1 MKLTKNNIDELN
13 IEVALTVEPSDYA
26 ENRKKK
32 LSDIRRRAEIKGFRK
47 GMVPASLIEKMYGAS
62 ALVDAVNEVIS
73 HELTSFIKD
82 EKLSV
87 IGEPLP
93 ADNQPENDWTN
104 GNTFNFTFEIACN
117 PEVKLEF
124 GKEDKITSYEI
135 KVSDEAKK
143 EMKDNLLKQYGS
155 LEDGDEAKADD
166 FIIADL
172 EQGENRIES
181 TYIALRNVS
190 EACKSQFLGVK
201 AGDSFEVNVNEA
213 FENEADRAALIKVKK
228 EELEGIDPVF
238 KLTVKTV
245 KTFTSAPL
253 TTETYDKIFGE
264 GVVADEAGFDAK
276 IEERLVAEYANETEY
291 RLSRDIREYLV
302 KKADLKLPET
312 FMKKW
317 LKVANEGK
325 FTAEQIDKEF
335 DAFAEDYRWS
345 LVRDFL
351 LKKYGVK
358 IEQEDILASAR
369 GFAAYQFAM
378 YGMPNVPAEQLD
390 NYAKSILAD
399 ENQSR
404 RIVDQVESEKAIAA
418 VKPELKINKKSVSV
432 EQFRELK

>member
-62 ALVDAVNEVIS
+62 ALVDSVNEVIS

-155 LEDGDEAKADD
+155 LEDGGEAKADD

-190 EACKSQFLGVK
+190 EACKSQFVGVK

-228 EELEGIDPVF
+228 EELEGIDPVY

-404 RIVDQVESEKAIAA
+404 RIVEQVESEKAIAA

>member
-13 IEVALTVEPSDYA
+13 IEVSLTVEPSDYA

-62 ALVDAVNEVIS
+62 ALVDSVNEVIS

-190 EACKSQFLGVK
+190 EACKSQFVGVK
-201 AGDSFEVNVNEA
+201 AGDSFEVNLNEA

-228 EELEGIDPVF
+228 EELEGIDPVY

-404 RIVDQVESEKAIAA
+404 RIVEQVESEKAIAA

>member
-201 AGDSFEVNVNEA
+201 AGDSFDVNVNEA

-228 EELEGIDPVF
+228 EELEGIDPVY

-291 RLSRDIREYLV
+291 RLSKDIREYLV

-404 RIVDQVESEKAIAA
+404 RIVEQVESEKAIAA

>member
-124 GKEDKITSYEI
+124 GKDDKITSYEI

-143 EMKDNLLKQYGS
+143 EMKENLLKQYGS

-201 AGDSFEVNVNEA
+201 AGDSFDVNVNEA

-228 EELEGIDPVF
+228 EELEGIDPVY

-390 NYAKSILAD
+390 SYAKSILAD

-404 RIVDQVESEKAIAA
+404 RIVEQVESEKAIAA

>member
-228 EELEGIDPVF
+228 EELEGIDPVY

>member
-93 ADNQPENDWTN
+93 ADNQPEKDWTN

-143 EMKDNLLKQYGS
+143 EMKENLLKQYGS

-228 EELEGIDPVF
+228 EELEGIDPVY

-335 DAFAEDYRWS
+335 NAFAEDYRWS

-404 RIVDQVESEKAIAA
+404 RIVEQVESEKAIAA

>member
-73 HELTSFIKD
+73 HELASFIKD

-201 AGDSFEVNVNEA
+201 AGDSFDVNVNEA

-228 EELEGIDPVF
+228 EELEGIDPVY

-404 RIVDQVESEKAIAA
+404 RIVEQVESEKAIAA

>member
-143 EMKDNLLKQYGS
+143 EMKENLLKQYGS

-228 EELEGIDPVF
+228 EELEGIDPVY

-245 KTFTSAPL
+245 KTFTFAPL

-404 RIVDQVESEKAIAA
+404 RIVEQVESEKAIAA

>member
-62 ALVDAVNEVIS
+62 ALVDSVNEVIS

-143 EMKDNLLKQYGS
+143 EMKENLLKQYGS

-228 EELEGIDPVF
+228 EELEGIDPVY

-404 RIVDQVESEKAIAA
+404 RIVEQVESEKAIAA

>member
-155 LEDGDEAKADD
+155 LEDGGEAKADD

>member
-155 LEDGDEAKADD
+155 LEDGGEAKADD

-213 FENEADRAALIKVKK
+213 CENAADRAALIKVKK
-228 EELEGIDPVF
+228 EELEGIDPVY

-404 RIVDQVESEKAIAA
+404 RIVEQVESEKAIAA

>member
-190 EACKSQFLGVK
+190 EACKSQFVGVK

-228 EELEGIDPVF
+228 EELEGIDPVY

-404 RIVDQVESEKAIAA
+404 RIVEQVESEKAIAA

>member
-190 EACKSQFLGVK
+190 EACKSQFVGAK

-228 EELEGIDPVF
+228 EELEGIDPVY

-404 RIVDQVESEKAIAA
+404 RIVEQVESEKAIAA

>member
-155 LEDGDEAKADD
+155 LEDGGEAKADD

-190 EACKSQFLGVK
+190 EACKSQFVGVK

-228 EELEGIDPVF
+228 EELEGIDPVY

-404 RIVDQVESEKAIAA
+404 RIVEQVESEKAIAA

>member
-155 LEDGDEAKADD
+155 LEDGGEAKADD

-238 KLTVKTV
+238 KLTGKTV

-291 RLSRDIREYLV
+291 RLSKDIREYLV

-404 RIVDQVESEKAIAA
+404 RIVEQVESEKAIAA

>member
-155 LEDGDEAKADD
+155 LEDGGEAKADD

-291 RLSRDIREYLV
+291 RLSKDIREYLV

>member
-135 KVSDEAKK
+135 KVSDEEKK

-228 EELEGIDPVF
+228 EELEGIDPVY

-404 RIVDQVESEKAIAA
+404 RIVEQVESEKAIAA

>member
-228 EELEGIDPVF
+228 EELEGIDPVY

-404 RIVDQVESEKAIAA
+404 RIV
-418 VKPELKINKKSVSV
+418 
-432 EQFRELK
+432 

>member
-62 ALVDAVNEVIS
+62 ALVDSVNEVIS

-124 GKEDKITSYEI
+124 GKDDKITSYEI

-228 EELEGIDPVF
+228 EELEGIDPVY

-404 RIVDQVESEKAIAA
+404 RIVEQVESEKAIAA

>member
-155 LEDGDEAKADD
+155 LEDGGEAKADD

-404 RIVDQVESEKAIAA
+404 RIVEQVESEKAIAA

>member
-291 RLSRDIREYLV
+291 RLSKDIREYLV

>member
-62 ALVDAVNEVIS
+62 VLVDAVNEVIS

-201 AGDSFEVNVNEA
+201 AGDSFDVNVNEA

-228 EELEGIDPVF
+228 EELEGIDPVY

-291 RLSRDIREYLV
+291 RLSKDIREYLV

-404 RIVDQVESEKAIAA
+404 RIVEQVESEKAIAA

>member
-73 HELTSFIKD
+73 HELASFIKD

-228 EELEGIDPVF
+228 EELEGIDPVY

-404 RIVDQVESEKAIAA
+404 RIVEQVESEKAIAA

>member
-228 EELEGIDPVF
+228 EELEGIDPVY

-291 RLSRDIREYLV
+291 RLSKDIREYLV

-404 RIVDQVESEKAIAA
+404 RIVEQVESEKAIAA

>member
-155 LEDGDEAKADD
+155 LEDGGEAKADD

-291 RLSRDIREYLV
+291 RLSRDIRDYLV

-404 RIVDQVESEKAIAA
+404 RIVEQVESEKAIAA

>member
-93 ADNQPENDWTN
+93 ADNQPENDLTN

-155 LEDGDEAKADD
+155 LEDGGEAKADD

-228 EELEGIDPVF
+228 EELEGIDPVY

-404 RIVDQVESEKAIAA
+404 RIVEQVESEKAIAA

>member
-93 ADNQPENDWTN
+93 ADNQPENDWIN

-155 LEDGDEAKADD
+155 LEDGGEAKADD

-228 EELEGIDPVF
+228 EELEGIDPVY

-404 RIVDQVESEKAIAA
+404 RIVEQVESEKAIAA

>member
-62 ALVDAVNEVIS
+62 ALVDSVNEVIS

-228 EELEGIDPVF
+228 EELEGIDPVY

-404 RIVDQVESEKAIAA
+404 RIVEQVESEKAIAA

>member
-1 MKLTKNNIDELN
+1 MKLKKNNIDELN

-93 ADNQPENDWTN
+93 ADNQPENDWIN

-190 EACKSQFLGVK
+190 EACKGQFLGVK
-201 AGDSFEVNVNEA
+201 AGDSFDVNVNEA

-228 EELEGIDPVF
+228 EELEGIDPVY

-404 RIVDQVESEKAIAA
+404 RIVEQVESEKAIAA

>member
-73 HELTSFIKD
+73 HELASFIKD

-143 EMKDNLLKQYGS
+143 EMKENLLKQYGS

-201 AGDSFEVNVNEA
+201 AGDSFDVNVNEA

-228 EELEGIDPVF
+228 EELEGIDPVY

-404 RIVDQVESEKAIAA
+404 RIVEQVESEKAIAA

>member
-47 GMVPASLIEKMYGAS
+47 GMVPASLIEKMYGES

-228 EELEGIDPVF
+228 EELEVIDPVY

-404 RIVDQVESEKAIAA
+404 RIVEQVESEKAIAA

>member
-117 PEVKLEF
+117 PEVKLEV

-155 LEDGDEAKADD
+155 LEDGGEAKADD

-228 EELEGIDPVF
+228 EELEGIDPVY

-404 RIVDQVESEKAIAA
+404 RIVEQVESEKAIAA

>member
-87 IGEPLP
+87 IEEPLP

-228 EELEGIDPVF
+228 EELEGIDPVY

-378 YGMPNVPAEQLD
+378 YGMTNVPAEQLD

-404 RIVDQVESEKAIAA
+404 RIVEQVESEKAIAA

>member
-190 EACKSQFLGVK
+190 EACKSQFVGVK

-228 EELEGIDPVF
+228 EELEGIDPVY

>member
-228 EELEGIDPVF
+228 EELEGIDPVY

-291 RLSRDIREYLV
+291 RLSKDIREYLV

>member
-155 LEDGDEAKADD
+155 LEDGGEAKADD

-172 EQGENRIES
+172 EKGENRIES

-291 RLSRDIREYLV
+291 RLSKDIREYLV

-404 RIVDQVESEKAIAA
+404 RIVEQVESEKAIAA

>member
-155 LEDGDEAKADD
+155 LEDGGEAKADD

-228 EELEGIDPVF
+228 EELEGIDPVY

-404 RIVDQVESEKAIAA
+404 RIVEQVESEKAIAA

>member
-62 ALVDAVNEVIS
+62 ALVDSVNEVIS

-155 LEDGDEAKADD
+155 LEDGGEAKADD

-291 RLSRDIREYLV
+291 RLSKDIREYLV

-404 RIVDQVESEKAIAA
+404 RIVEQVESEKAIAA